1 MNSLHPWDQAKCPD
15 YWGDLISGVNLYYKA
30 YFGTFQSGRI
40 QGWPEYR
47 GGHISGVLI
56 RGSSLYRAAMGL
68 SMKLKPMHAINTSPS
83 LVFLGHTHTHTHT
96 LAYSLGE
103 LLIISQLVPY
113 PWICMMPVRFVPIQ
127 KCASNGL
134 DPLLIL
140 GERGDGG
147 TGRGE
152 KEMEEGE
159 W

>member
-1 MNSLHPWDQAKCPD
+1 
-15 YWGDLISGVNLYYKA
+15 
-30 YFGTFQSGRI
+30 
-40 QGWPEYR
+40 
-47 GGHISGVLI
+47 
-56 RGSSLYRAAMGL
+56 
-68 SMKLKPMHAINTSPS
+68 MKLKPIHAISTSPS
-83 LVFLGHTHTHTHT
+83 YFLATCTHTHT